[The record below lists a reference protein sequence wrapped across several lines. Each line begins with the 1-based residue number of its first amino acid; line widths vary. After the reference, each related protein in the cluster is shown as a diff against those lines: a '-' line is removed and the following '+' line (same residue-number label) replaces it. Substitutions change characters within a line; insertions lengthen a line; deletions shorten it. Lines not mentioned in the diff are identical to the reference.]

1 MKTFC
6 MMVVLMCAC
15 IWNTEA
21 QKLKGDLSVLKN
33 EARVNLVFNYEG
45 VTIDG
50 EGEATYVERNA
61 KEKGEGDIQGWKDN
75 WYGKFREEIYRTEF
89 TKYMN
94 AELKKLEGG
103 VFDNTPYTLIVKLND
118 MDPGNFA
125 GPFSNPCKLT
135 GVITLVK
142 TGTTEAL
149 ATLSF
154 KKVCGNAFQ
163 AQTERRIGSSFGV
176 LGKVTGKVIAKE
188 IK

>member
-6 MMVVLMCAC
+6 LVVVWMCTC
-15 IWNTEA
+15 IWNTQA

-33 EARVNLVFNYEG
+33 ESQVNLVFNYEG

-50 EGEATYVERNA
+50 EEEAAYVERNA
-61 KEKGEGDIQGWKDN
+61 KEKGGEDIQGWKDN

-94 AELKKLEGG
+94 DELKKLEGG
-103 VFDNTPYTLIVKLND
+103 PFDNASYTLIVKLSD

-135 GVITLVK
+135 GVVTLVK
-142 TGTTEAL
+142 AGTTEAL
-149 ATLSF
+149 AAF
-154 KKVCGNAFQ
+154 PFRKICGNAFQ

-176 LGKVTGKVIAKE
+176 LGKVTGKMIAKGM
-188 IK
+188 K